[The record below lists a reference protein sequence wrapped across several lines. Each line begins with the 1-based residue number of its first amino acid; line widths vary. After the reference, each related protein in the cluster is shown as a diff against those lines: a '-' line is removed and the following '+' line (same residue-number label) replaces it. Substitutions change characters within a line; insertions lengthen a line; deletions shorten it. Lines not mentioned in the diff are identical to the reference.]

1 MSEEEQVKDEQQN
14 GSDELFER
22 FIIKI
27 DKGQEPL
34 RIDKYLMRRIEGAT
48 RNKIQQAINA
58 GMVTVNKNTVKQNYK
73 IKGLDEIIVFSDMSP
88 EETEVL
94 PEKIDL
100 DIFYE
105 DEDVIVI
112 NKAAGMVV
120 HPGSGNYTGTLLNGI
135 AWYLQ
140 QKDPSITESTLPRY
154 GLVHRIDKNTSGLL
168 LMAKN
173 SKSMTHLAKQ
183 FYDHSVKRK
192 YIALAWGDIKNGEG
206 TIVAHVGR
214 NLRFRKLFEAYPE
227 GDHGKEAI
235 THYKVLERFNYV
247 TLVECVLETGR
258 THQIRVHMKYIGHP
272 LFNDDTY
279 GGDKIVKGTVF
290 AKYRQFVDNCFAICP
305 RQALHAKT
313 LGFIHPTT
321 KKEMFFDAELPTDM
335 KEVIEKWRSYA
346 GAVGRGQ

>member
-105 DEDVIVI
+105 DDDVIVI

-154 GLVHRIDKNTSGLL
+154 GLVHRIDKT
-168 LMAKN
+168 
-173 SKSMTHLAKQ
+173 
-183 FYDHSVKRK
+183 
-192 YIALAWGDIKNGEG
+192 
-206 TIVAHVGR
+206 
-214 NLRFRKLFEAYPE
+214 
-227 GDHGKEAI
+227 
-235 THYKVLERFNYV
+235 
-247 TLVECVLETGR
+247 
-258 THQIRVHMKYIGHP
+258 
-272 LFNDDTY
+272 
-279 GGDKIVKGTVF
+279 
-290 AKYRQFVDNCFAICP
+290 
-305 RQALHAKT
+305 QA
-313 LGFIHPTT
+313 
-321 KKEMFFDAELPTDM
+321 
-335 KEVIEKWRSYA
+335 VCY
-346 GAVGRGQ
+346 

>member
-1 MSEEEQVKDEQQN
+1 MSEADQVKDEQQN

-22 FIIKI
+22 FVIKI
-27 DKGQEPL
+27 GNGQEPL
-34 RIDKYLMRRIEGAT
+34 RIDKYLMNRIEGAT

-73 IKGLDEIIVFSDMSP
+73 IKGLDEIIVYSDMSP

-105 DEDVIVI
+105 DDDVIVI

-120 HPGSGNYTGTLLNGI
+120 HPGSGNYNGTLLNGI

-173 SKSMTHLAKQ
+173 SKAMTHLAKQ
-183 FYDHSVKRK
+183 FYDHTVKRK
-192 YIALAWGDIKNGEG
+192 YIALAWGDIK
-206 TIVAHVGR
+206 
-214 NLRFRKLFEAYPE
+214 K
-227 GDHGKEAI
+227 
-235 THYKVLERFNYV
+235 
-247 TLVECVLETGR
+247 
-258 THQIRVHMKYIGHP
+258 
-272 LFNDDTY
+272 
-279 GGDKIVKGTVF
+279 
-290 AKYRQFVDNCFAICP
+290 
-305 RQALHAKT
+305 
-313 LGFIHPTT
+313 
-321 KKEMFFDAELPTDM
+321 
-335 KEVIEKWRSYA
+335 
-346 GAVGRGQ
+346 